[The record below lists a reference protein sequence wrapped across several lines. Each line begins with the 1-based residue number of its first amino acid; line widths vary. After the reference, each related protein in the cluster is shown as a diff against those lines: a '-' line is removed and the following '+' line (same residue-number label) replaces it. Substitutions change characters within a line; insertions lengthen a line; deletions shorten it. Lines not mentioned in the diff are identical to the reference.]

1 MTRNEITAILLIAGL
16 YALRML
22 GLFMVLPVLPLYIDT
37 LADGNALWI
46 GWAIGSY
53 GLTQAIFQIPL
64 GHLSDK
70 IGRKQVILGGLTMMA
85 IGSLVA
91 ACSPSMVGILI
102 GRSLQGAGAIGATLM
117 ALAADVSAP
126 QHRATAMAVIGI
138 TIGGTFVLAMMLG
151 PLINSHFGLSG
162 IFGSIFSL
170 SLLAIIWTYYKIPA
184 LQPSLS
190 NQRSLVTQ
198 IATSLKN
205 PQLLRLNISI
215 LCLHAFFTASFLFI
229 PKLIVQYSP
238 VAPQNQWCLYGA
250 VLLVA
255 LLLMRIGLKG
265 IEHQS
270 AGKWIFSSTIVMLGL
285 SQLLLTGNGL
295 SWWKVGGALVLFF
308 TAFTLLEA
316 VLPAMVS
323 RTAPSNSYGSALGIY
338 STFQFFGIFLGGSIG
353 GALYASLGVFGITLW
368 CMLLILIWLSLV
380 VNLQLPK
387 TVQIA

>member
-1 MTRNEITAILLIAGL
+1 
-16 YALRML
+16 
-22 GLFMVLPVLPLYIDT
+22 
-37 LADGNALWI
+37 
-46 GWAIGSY
+46 
-53 GLTQAIFQIPL
+53 
-64 GHLSDK
+64 
-70 IGRKQVILGGLTMMA
+70 
-85 IGSLVA
+85 
-91 ACSPSMVGILI
+91 
-102 GRSLQGAGAIGATLM
+102 
-117 ALAADVSAP
+117 
-126 QHRATAMAVIGI
+126 
-138 TIGGTFVLAMMLG
+138 
-151 PLINSHFGLSG
+151 
-162 IFGSIFSL
+162 
-170 SLLAIIWTYYKIPA
+170 
-184 LQPSLS
+184 
-190 NQRSLVTQ
+190 
-198 IATSLKN
+198 
-205 PQLLRLNISI
+205 
-215 LCLHAFFTASFLFI
+215 
-229 PKLIVQYSP
+229 
-238 VAPQNQWCLYGA
+238 

-255 LLLMRIGLKG
+255 LLLMRICLKG